1 MKYLLIILLAGCST
15 TDLTTSAQVAGGYTQ
30 LNMWN
35 TNPALAVVGVYTP
48 SIIKAINPPEK
59 VDESVNYLVVKNCGG
74 KPCKK
79 YILIPRKQLPTK
91 QDIDQIK
98 QQNQI
103 IDQ

>member
-48 SIIKAINPPEK
+48 SIINAINPSAK
-59 VDESVNYLVVKNCGG
+59 VPESVNYLVIKKCGS

-91 QDIDQIK
+91 QDIDRIK
-98 QQNQI
+98 GNN
-103 IDQ
+103 

>member
-1 MKYLLIILLAGCST
+1 MKYLLIILLSGCST
-15 TDLTTSAQVAGGYTQ
+15 ADLTTSAQVAGGYTQ

-48 SIIKAINPPEK
+48 SIINAINPPAK
-59 VDESVNYLVVKNCGG
+59 VPESVNYLVIKKCGG

-91 QDIDQIK
+91 QDIDRLT
-98 QQNQI
+98 NN
-103 IDQ
+103 